1 MNTNGYIKL
10 HRSLLDWE
18 WYADKNTSRMFLHI
32 LLRANFV
39 DSIWR
44 NGITV
49 KRGSL
54 ITSVQALAQE
64 TGLTVS
70 QTRRT
75 LNHLQDS
82 KEITI
87 KTTNKYTVITVVK
100 YDFYQGQDYCDDKQN
115 GNQVGKQ
122 SDKQIANNSTT
133 IEEKEEIKNI
143 KKGYNTSA
151 EADAKPREKIDYQQI
166 IDSFNRICVS
176 LPKVQSLNDRRKTAI
191 KSASQTVADFGGW
204 DKLFQTVEKSDFLT
218 GRSGAW
224 SGCGFDWILKPA
236 NLVKIIEG
244 NYTDSKTRK
253 DVTIYGESIDTGTTF

>member
-1 MNTNGYIKL
+1 MNPMNTNGYIKL

-39 DSIWR
+39 DAIWR
-44 NGITV
+44 KGITV

-82 KEITI
+82 KEITL

-100 YDFYQGQDYCDDKQN
+100 YDFYQGQGKCDDKQN
-115 GNQVGKQ
+115 GNQDGNQ
-122 SDKQIANNSTT
+122 SDKQITNNSTI
-133 IEEKEEIKNI
+133 IEKIEEIK
-143 KKGYNTSA
+143 KKEYTSA
-151 EADAKPREKIDYQQI
+151 EADEKPRAKVDYQHVV
-166 IDSFNRICVS
+166 DVFNSICTS
-176 LPKVQSLNDRRKTAI
+176 LPKVQSLNDRRKKAI
-191 KSASQTVADFGGW
+191 KSASQTVEDFGGW
-204 DKLFQTVEKSDFLT
+204 EKLFQAVEQSDFLT

-244 NYTDSKTRK
+244 NYTDGKARK
-253 DVTIYGESIDTGTTF
+253 DVAVYGDNIDIGTTF